1 MTIEDIIERLFA
13 EKSLEDLDKLREEVD
28 ELMGKLL

>member
-13 EKSLEDLDKLREEVD
+13 EKSLEDLDKLSEVD

>member
-1 MTIEDIIERLFA
+1 MTIEDIIERIFT

-28 ELMGKLL
+28 ELTGKLL

>member
-1 MTIEDIIERLFA
+1 MTIEEIIERIFT

-28 ELMGKLL
+28 ELTGKLL

>member
-1 MTIEDIIERLFA
+1 MTIEDIIERIFT

>member
-1 MTIEDIIERLFA
+1 MTIEDIIERLFT

-28 ELMGKLL
+28 ELTGKLL